1 MREGLGSVGA
11 TCQVSRRE
19 AGVKRPMPPLWF
31 FFNGTSGHNC
41 GKRNKQ
47 QSKPK
52 SHMHWR
58 CCRRWQGRSQ
68 SGPRLV
74 MVLVPPPGASA
85 RSGLNSPVLD
95 TRFFPPQTF
104 QTQWQ
109 QSILPGDQPAMV
121 GAGLGCEVTE
131 PAHGGG
137 KGYGLERWRSRR
149 RLAPSHR
156 ERKRPREGSVAPQYA
171 RLRGPNQ
178 RHKLKTNNRQFTKE
192 SGRAGNRRVEGL
204 RRLEEDGQ
212 QSKKQK
218 EKRDHLRI
226 TMLNGSSWDT
236 IRQCLEFDRDQHDV
250 SV

>member
-1 MREGLGSVGA
+1 
-11 TCQVSRRE
+11 
-19 AGVKRPMPPLWF
+19 MPPLWGF
-31 FFNGTSGHNC
+31 FQQH
-41 GKRNKQ
+41 

-52 SHMHWR
+52 SNMHWR

-74 MVLVPPPGASA
+74 MVLVPPAGASA

-95 TRFFPPQTF
+95 TRLFPPPTPPNAVA
-104 QTQWQ
+104 TALEPT
-109 QSILPGDQPAMV
+109 SPAVPSSLPGDQPAML
-121 GAGLGCEVTE
+121 GARLGCELTE
-131 PAHGGG
+131 PAHRAG

-149 RLAPSHR
+149 RLASSHG

-178 RHKLKTNNRQFTKE
+178 RHKFNTNNRQFTKE
-192 SGRAGNRRVEGL
+192 SGSAGNRRVEGL

-212 QSKKQK
+212 QSKNKR

-236 IRQCLEFDRDQHDV
+236 IRQCLDFDRDQHDV